1 MFGGLFSGV
10 GMKEKI
16 GRLSRGIIETKK
28 NRIVLEPERI
38 ETAVSDDAPCQG
50 EFSIRSKNRLAF
62 RGIVYSSDPH
72 VILNKMYFAGTD
84 ATITYQVVADDTL
97 ASDYIDGA
105 FSIVSSSGEFSLP
118 FHFTVNNEADREG
131 APVTTLKDF
140 ADYAASKPERAL
152 AFFKSDDFI
161 KLPFM
166 QTMEMQTLYNALL
179 SDADKKAAMEEF
191 LIARKMKESVTLSAL
206 NSEMTYLDPPQGVQV
221 IRLTRSGE
229 GYLRRVVRTDCDFI
243 RLDTRVLSDEDFSG
257 NLYNL
262 RFVIDRSRLK
272 EEVNTGRILLSG
284 IRNEE
289 VFTIHVHARDL
300 PAGESNTKKHLL
312 AEYTAEHL
320 KLLVDPEDR
329 QAALNL
335 HRAAESMY
343 SSGKATLRDLLRKI
357 EALHYIGED
366 REAAAMLENL
376 SGGIKNYIKRD
387 PEAFAYFYYLVC
399 LVDGS
404 EEKRDKLLELVSKY
418 ETINAAAPALYLIRT
433 GMDPELIADPERT
446 LEGLYRLYD
455 QGVDSPYLYCS
466 AMKLYCQDPGLIK
479 VLDSFELQ
487 VLWYGTRHGLMT
499 LELARETALL
509 TRQITEFS
517 ELLFQLLVLLYQ
529 QFPETE
535 ILTALCALLI
545 KAGKR
550 EEKYFVWYQEA
561 VERDLRIAALYDYY
575 LTAMPEDYDAQFP
588 AEVYLYYSYNS
599 PADLRAKELLYR
611 SVLTYYDKGTPIY
624 EAYEKQISEFAAEQ
638 LLKGKINRN
647 LAVIYQDFLTPE
659 IIDENMARLLPD
671 LLKTCRIEVENPAFS
686 RIVVYYGELN
696 GEQSMDLEKGMA
708 HLPLYTDRY
717 IVLFED
723 RTGNR
728 YTGIPYRKTVLMQ
741 ENEKLVERCEMLLP
755 DRPLSKLKDIES
767 CLNEQALSRDQM
779 ELLTEMSK
787 VPGLSS
793 YYKKMMISAVIN
805 HHDWREADG
814 CDDLLI
820 DCMESE
826 FLPADDK
833 VSLIQA
839 LGYQGRYEEGWK
851 LTREASYVNLPL
863 ADLLE
868 LCIYSIKKLNFAQDD
883 FVLEVDK
890 YLFKHKT
897 YDSITLAYLCRHYNG
912 LSRDMLKVLK
922 AAVKAHAST
931 EDMTER
937 LLAQMLFTG
946 AGYGLDT
953 VFKDYVKAGKSERI
967 LVDAY
972 YVTKCFNYFVKNE
985 ALPDDLALR
994 LTKDLQKNAV
1004 YYAIPVITMLAVTK
1018 YWSMQ
1023 ESIPE
1028 DFCPL
1033 LEAMVRALAQKN
1045 IVFTHYKRLAAWMD
1059 IPQEICDKT
1068 IVTYRGEEGMTV
1080 VLMLYRNGTSKD
1092 PVYLEMNHAYGGIYT
1107 RPVLL
1112 FNDDH
1117 PRYEIRVEKNG
1128 ASKVA
1133 EVGELYPDIT
1143 KTKDELKFSRLDRL
1157 LELYDMSDE
1166 VVWQEDLLAY
1176 GRNDTLYGDLF
1187 TVRE

>member
-1 MFGGLFSGV
+1 
-10 GMKEKI
+10 MKEKI

-38 ETAVSDDAPCQG
+38 ETTVSDDAPYQG
-50 EFSIRSKNRLAF
+50 EFSIKSKNRLAF

-72 VILNKMYFAGTD
+72 VVLNKMYFAGTD
-84 ATITYQVVADDTL
+84 TLITYQVTVDETL
-97 ASDYIDGA
+97 ASDTIDGA

-118 FHFTVNNEADREG
+118 FHFTVSNEADREG

-140 ADYAASKPERAL
+140 AEYAASEPERAL
-152 AFFKSDDFI
+152 SFFTSDDFI

-166 QTMEMQTLYNALL
+166 QTMEMQTLYSALI
-179 SDADKKAAMEEF
+179 ADTDKRAAMEEF
-191 LIARKMKESVTLSAL
+191 LIAKKMKEPVTLSAL
-206 NSEMTYLDPPQGVQV
+206 NKELTFLEAPQGVQV
-221 IRLTRSGE
+221 IRLNRSGE
-229 GYLRRVVRTDCDFI
+229 GYLRRVVSQEGDFL
-243 RLDTRVLSDEDFSG
+243 RLDTRVITDEDFSG
-257 NLYNL
+257 DLYNL
-262 RFVIDRSRLK
+262 RFAVDRSRLK
-272 EEVNTGRILLSG
+272 EAVNTGRIILTG
-284 IRNEE
+284 VRGEE
-289 VFTIHVHARDL
+289 TFTIHVHAQEL
-300 PAGESNTKKHLL
+300 PPRETNEKKHML
-312 AEYTAEHL
+312 ADYTAEHL
-320 KLLVDPEDR
+320 KILMDPDDL
-329 QAALNL
+329 QAAQEM
-335 HRAAESMY
+335 HRIAEAMY
-343 SSGKATLRDLLRKI
+343 SSGRATLRDLLRKI
-357 EALHYIGED
+357 EALHYVGRDE
-366 REAAAMLENL
+366 EAAEMLENL
-376 SGGIKNYIKRD
+376 SGGIRNYVKRD

-399 LVDGS
+399 LVDDS

-418 ETINAAAPALYLIRT
+418 ETVNAAAPALYLIRA

-455 QGVDSPYLYCS
+455 QGVDSPYLYNS
-466 AMKLYCQDPGLIK
+466 AMKLYLQDPALIR
-479 VLDSFELQ
+479 VLDAFEMQ
-487 VLWYGTRHGLMT
+487 VLIYGARRGLLT

-509 TRQITEFS
+509 TRQTTEFS
-517 ELLFQLLVLLYQ
+517 DMLYQLLVLIYQ
-529 QFPETE
+529 QFPEAE

-545 KAGKR
+545 KAGKK
-550 EEKYFVWYQEA
+550 EEKYFPWYQEA

-575 LTAMPEDYDAQFP
+575 LTSMPSDFDDQFP
-588 AEVYLYYSYNS
+588 SEVYLYYSYNS
-599 PADLRAKELLYR
+599 PSDQHAKELLYR
-611 SVLTYYDKGTPIY
+611 SVLTYYGKGTPIY
-624 EAYEKQISEFAAEQ
+624 EAYEKQISDFAAEQ
-638 LLKGKINRN
+638 LLKGRIDRN
-647 LAVIYQDFLTPE
+647 LAVIYRDFLTPE
-659 IIDENMARLLPD
+659 IIDENMAKLLPD
-671 LLKTCRIEVENPAFS
+671 LLKTCRIEVDDPAFS
-686 RIVVYYGELN
+686 RIVIYYGELN
-696 GEQSMDLEKGMA
+696 GEQSMDLTDGA
-708 HLPLYTDRY
+708 ALLPLYTDRY

-741 ENEKLVERCEMLLP
+741 ENEKLVQRCELLLP

-767 CLNEQALSRDQM
+767 CLGEQSLSKDQM
-779 ELLTEMSK
+779 ELLTEMSR
-787 VPGLSS
+787 VPGLSP

-805 HHDWREADG
+805 HHDWREVDDCG
-814 CDDLLI
+814 DLLI

-839 LGYQGRYEEGWK
+839 LGYQGRYEEGWR
-851 LTREASYVNLPL
+851 LTRESSYVNLPL

-883 FVLEVDK
+883 FVLEIDK

-897 YDSITLAYLCRHYNG
+897 YDSTTLAYLCRHYNG

-953 VFKDYVKAGKSERI
+953 VFKDYVKTGKVERI

-972 YVTKCFNYFVKNE
+972 YVTKCYNYFVKNE
-985 ALPDDLALR
+985 PLPEDLAKR

-1023 ESIPE
+1023 ETVPE
-1028 DFCPL
+1028 EFCPL
-1033 LEAMVRALAQKN
+1033 LEAMVRALVQKN

-1068 IVTYRGEEGMTV
+1068 IVTYRGEEGLTV

-1092 PVYLEMNHAYGGIYT
+1092 PIYLEMNHAYGGIYT

-1128 ASKVA
+1128 VTKVV

-1143 KTKDELKFSRLDRL
+1143 RTKDELKFTRLDRL
-1157 LELYDMSDE
+1157 LELHDMSDE
-1166 VVWQEDLLAY
+1166 EDWQEDLRAY

-1187 TVRE
+1187 TIQEG